1 MDLEQSQEKRF
12 ERICCSNLV
21 KEVVNNHGLFVNA
34 KRNTN
39 SSVAGYAS
47 QTPVIPKQQESIHAI
62 GIKTKKLR
70 SMEMIC
76 AGSG

>member
-1 MDLEQSQEKRF
+1 MDLEQSQEKHF
-12 ERICCSNLV
+12 EWICCSNLV

-47 QTPVIPKQQESIHAI
+47 QTPVIPKQ
-62 GIKTKKLR
+62 
-70 SMEMIC
+70 
-76 AGSG
+76 